1 MEALW
6 TNASRLPLGSA
17 LGDPEAST
25 NITTITTN
33 SNTIINIINSSS
45 ASGGGGD
52 EEEGAGEED
61 LDVNT
66 DMYTKLLVTLLYL
79 FIFAVGTVGNGATIY
94 VVARKK
100 TLQQQLQSTAHYHLV
115 SLAVSDVLILVV
127 SMPVEVYSFIWFH
140 HPWTFGSSACK
151 AYYYLRDAC
160 TYATVLNICS
170 LSAERYLAVCHPLRA
185 KALMSRQRAKA
196 LLGLVWVA
204 SFLLALPMLFAMGTV
219 EKMHRKDGTA
229 DPSGVVCTNVASEL
243 DLKIILQMNA
253 LTAFLLPMLLVW
265 ALNSLIARCL
275 LLMLRGA
282 AAPGAGGGGAGGG
295 LRLQQGAPR
304 AAHRAPSHGDGCG
317 APGSPRGS
325 GSRGAS
331 QGPGALR
338 ARGPRGDTESLS
350 LGVSLEPSRVHALRH
365 GVAVLRAIVVA
376 FVVCWLP
383 YHSRRLMYCYVPK
396 DWWTLRLNNF
406 YHYFY
411 MLTNALFYVSS
422 AVNPVLYYLVSASF
436 RSAFLA
442 TLHSLALCGRPWRGG
457 SAPRWGG
464 RARRRKGRGR
474 CEGPSGEGPGSLLQG
489 DSARRGG
496 GGSSALLRL
505 HGVGAPRDSS
515 PNTGESSISISTIDA
530 LR

>member
-17 LGDPEAST
+17 LGNATSDLLNPGAST
-25 NITTITTN
+25 NSTI
-33 SNTIINIINSSS
+33 NTINIINSSS
-45 ASGGGGD
+45 ASGGE
-52 EEEGAGEED
+52 EEEGGVGEED

-185 KALMSRQRAKA
+185 KALMSRQRAKG

-243 DLKIILQMNA
+243 NLKIILQMNA

-282 AAPGAGGGGAGGG
+282 AAPGAGGGG
-295 LRLQQGAPR
+295 
-304 AAHRAPSHGDGCG
+304 
-317 APGSPRGS
+317 
-325 GSRGAS
+325 
-331 QGPGALR
+331 
-338 ARGPRGDTESLS
+338 SLS

-383 YHSRRLMYCYVPK
+383 YHSRRLMFCYVPK
-396 DWWTLRLNNF
+396 DWWTLQLNNF

-442 TLHSLALCGRPWRGG
+442 TLRSLALCGRPWRGG
-457 SAPRWGG
+457 AAPRWGG
-464 RARRRKGRGR
+464 RARRRNGRGR
-474 CEGPSGEGPGSLLQG
+474 CEGPSPGSLLQG
-489 DSARRGG
+489 DSARRAGG
-496 GGSSALLRL
+496 GGSALLLRL
-505 HGVGAPRDSS
+505 HGAGPPRDSS
-515 PNTGESSISISTIDA
+515 PNTEESSISISTIGS

>member
-17 LGDPEAST
+17 LGNATSDLLNPGAST
-25 NITTITTN
+25 NSTI
-33 SNTIINIINSSS
+33 NTINIINSSS
-45 ASGGGGD
+45 ASGGE
-52 EEEGAGEED
+52 EEEGGVGEED

-185 KALMSRQRAKA
+185 KALMSRQRAKG

-243 DLKIILQMNA
+243 NLKIILQMNA

-295 LRLQQGAPR
+295 LRLRQGGAPP
-304 AAHRAPSHGDGCG
+304 RAPSHGGGGCG

-325 GSRGAS
+325 GPRGAS
-331 QGPGALR
+331 RGPPGAPR
-338 ARGPRGDTESLS
+338 SRGPRGDTESLS

-383 YHSRRLMYCYVPK
+383 YHSRRLMFCYVPK
-396 DWWTLRLNNF
+396 DWWTLQLNNF

-442 TLHSLALCGRPWRGG
+442 TLRSLALCGRPWRGG
-457 SAPRWGG
+457 AAPRWGG
-464 RARRRKGRGR
+464 RARRRNGRGR
-474 CEGPSGEGPGSLLQG
+474 CEGPSPGSLLQG
-489 DSARRGG
+489 DSARRAGG
-496 GGSSALLRL
+496 GGSALLLRL
-505 HGVGAPRDSS
+505 HGAGPPRDSS
-515 PNTGESSISISTIDA
+515 PNTEESSISISTIGS